1 MNSEFVIVIHPDG
14 ELDYVERPD
23 DEPFYRF
30 IDRLTGDQGFD
41 LAHTRIDFHLC
52 LVVNDV
58 CLCEPQLPY
67 NVLASYLYG
76 GDLAGDVVLAM
87 YADHFTD
94 VVGFSGADAL
104 RLLLKLKNIKS
115 KIGV

>member
-1 MNSEFVIVIHPDG
+1 MSSEFVIVIHPDG

-30 IDRLTGDQGFD
+30 IDRLIGDQGFD
-41 LAHTRIDFHLC
+41 LCHARIYYHLC

-58 CLCEPQLPY
+58 CLCDPQLPY
-67 NVLASYLYG
+67 NALASYLYG
-76 GDLAGDVVLAM
+76 FDLAGDVVLAV
-87 YADHFTD
+87 YTDLFTD